1 MAEVANSWEGVS
13 AHAKRVGAKF
23 PELVAAQWALES
35 GFGKHFS
42 GKWNAFGLKSKGSGT
57 TTSTKEFYD
66 GQWVTIRAGFIDF
79 PSLAACIEYLVSR
92 WYLDWKSYKGVN
104 NAPRREAAARML
116 HKAGYATDPAYAE
129 KLIRLMNQYAPLV
142 MASPSSPS
150 ASPLP
155 AASPIT
161 LVNAAK
167 FYEELNH
174 QREAWQ
180 WLERQLTPAQLQEF
194 ARLYRRSPSPSF
206 QNPLQVPYFSQRDNA
221 SGQGGRECFSSS
233 CAMIAAFYDKV
244 DSDDEYNK
252 IRARFGDTTSSVA
265 QARTLEHLGLKAT
278 FRQNMVLADLEAEIK
293 AGFPVAVGWL
303 HQGNYRRP
311 SGGGHWSVVVGL
323 SNGGTIHS
331 DPYGAVDLVRGGY
344 PNGNGGKFATYA
356 NQYWLPRWE
365 VKGGDGWGVIV
376 RP

>member
-1 MAEVANSWEGVS
+1 MAASVANTWEGVS

-42 GKWNAFGLKSKGSGT
+42 GKWNAFGLKRKGGGT
-57 TTSTKEFYD
+57 VASTKEFYD
-66 GQWVTIRAGFIDF
+66 GQWVEIKAGFIDF

-92 WYLDWKSYKGVN
+92 WYLDWKGYKGVN
-104 NAPRREAAARML
+104 HAPRREAAAKML
-116 HKAGYATDPAYAE
+116 QSEGYATDPAYAE
-129 KLIRLMNQYAPLV
+129 KLIRLMNQYAPLS
-142 MASPSSPS
+142 MTPSPSSS
-150 ASPLP
+150 
-155 AASPIT
+155 IT

-167 FYEELNH
+167 FYKELDH

-194 ARLYRRSPSPSF
+194 ARLYRRSPSLSF
-206 QNPLQVPYFSQRDNA
+206 QNPLKVPYFSQRDNA
-221 SGQGGRECFSSS
+221 SGQGSRECFSSS

-252 IRARFGDTTSSVA
+252 IRARFGDTTSSTA
-265 QARTLEHLGLKAT
+265 QVKALEHLGLKAR
-278 FRQNMVLADLEAEIK
+278 FRQDLVLADLEAEIK

-311 SGGGHWSVVVGL
+311 TGGGHWSVVVGL
-323 SNGGTIHS
+323 ADKGTIHC

-344 PNGNGGKFATYA
+344 PSGNGGKFATYA

-365 VKGGDGWGVIV
+365 VKGDDGWGIIV
-376 RP
+376 RQ

>member
-23 PELVAAQWALES
+23 PELVAAQWACES
-35 GFGKHFS
+35 GFGKHTS
-42 GKWNAFGLKSKGSGT
+42 GKNNFFGLKQSGGESGT
-57 TTSTKEFYD
+57 TASTKEFYD

-92 WYLDWKSYKGVN
+92 WYLDWKGYKGVN
-104 NAPRREAAARML
+104 HAPRREAAAKML
-116 HKAGYATDPAYAE
+116 QSEGYATDPVYAE
-129 KLIRLMNQYAPLV
+129 KLIRLMNQYAPFPMV
-142 MASPSSPS
+142 SSSTDPSPSSS
-150 ASPLP
+150 
-155 AASPIT
+155 IT
-161 LVNAAK
+161 LINAAK
-167 FYEELNH
+167 FYKELDH
-174 QREAWQ
+174 QRETWQ
-180 WLERQLTPAQLQEF
+180 WLERQLTTAQLQEF
-194 ARLYRRSPSPSF
+194 TRLYRRSPSPSF
-206 QNPLQVPYFSQRDNA
+206 QNPLQVPYFSQRDNT
-221 SGQGGRECFSSS
+221 SGQGSRECFSSS

-244 DSDDEYNK
+244 DSDDEYNR
-252 IRARFGDTTSSVA
+252 IRARFGDTTSSTA
-265 QARTLEHLGLKAT
+265 QVKTLEHLGLKAK
-278 FRQNMVLADLEAEIK
+278 FRQNLVLADLEAEIK

-303 HQGNYRRP
+303 HQSSYRRP

-323 SNGGTIHS
+323 SNGGLIMH

-365 VKGGDGWGVIV
+365 VKGGDGWGIIV

>member
-23 PELVAAQWALES
+23 PELVAAQWACES
-35 GFGKHFS
+35 GFGKHTS
-42 GKWNAFGLKSKGSGT
+42 GKNNFFGLKGSGT

-66 GQWVTIRAGFIDF
+66 GQWVEIRAGFIDF
-79 PSLAACIEYLVSR
+79 PNLAACIEYLVTR

-104 NAPRREAAARML
+104 NAPRREAAAKML
-116 HKAGYATDPAYAE
+116 QKEGYATDPAYAD
-129 KLIRLMNQYAPLV
+129 KLIRLMNQYAPLS
-142 MASPSSPS
+142 MASS
-150 ASPLP
+150 
-155 AASPIT
+155 SPIT

-167 FYEELNH
+167 FYKELDH

-244 DSDDEYNK
+244 DGDDEYNK
-252 IRARFGDTTSSVA
+252 IRARFGDTTSSTA
-265 QARTLEHLGLKAT
+265 QVRTLEHLGLKAT
-278 FRQNMVLADLEAEIK
+278 FRQDMVIADLEAEIK

-303 HQGNYRRP
+303 HYGNYRRP

-323 SNGGTIHS
+323 RNGGAIIH
-331 DPYGAVDLVRGGY
+331 DPFGLPDLIHGGY
-344 PNGNGGKFATYA
+344 KTSIGGQFVTFPY
-356 NQYWLPRWE
+356 QYWKPRWE
-365 VKGGDGWGVIV
+365 VKGGDGWGIIV